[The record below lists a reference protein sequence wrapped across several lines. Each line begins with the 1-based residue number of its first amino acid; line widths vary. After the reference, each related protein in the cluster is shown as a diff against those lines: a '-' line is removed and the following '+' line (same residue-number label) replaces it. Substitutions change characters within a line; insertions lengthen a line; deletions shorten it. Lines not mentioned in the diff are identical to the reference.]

1 MVRKKILVTV
11 IIEKG
16 RTVRFF
22 FFTEEM
28 VLCSVYIT

>member
-11 IIEKG
+11 IIENC
-16 RTVRFF
+16 RTVRF